1 MNEKRQEMAGPKTC
15 VGGAKYD
22 KYFHRQLNQF
32 FLFIIIIIIFIVI
45 NSRSFFVTKMID
57 R

>member
-32 FLFIIIIIIFIVI
+32 FLFLFLFIIIIIFILLLTLHL
-45 NSRSFFVTKMID
+45 SS
-57 R
+57 